1 MSKPLTKAQKLA
13 ELKSFGLADEKAK
26 SFTPRLSKVFDHY
39 KREFP
44 KRAPAH
50 LKAVKVSAE
59 SARVLKSVGMDLI
72 GDRLVFPA
80 YNHSVKVKET
90 KHGVIVTCTAPVR
103 TKGVKPVTYDI
114 VLSKDTDK
122 HIQYGLK
129 IARDRK
135 RKAEKALEKDDKV
148 ILPAFGRLRSA
159 DYKLSDGRIKHGY
172 MRDMVN
178 MSTDPR
184 IALQDDRYNSRD
196 RYEEMDDED
205 DTGIAPN
212 VTAIIIVH

>member
-1 MSKPLTKAQKLA
+1 MA

-26 SFTPRLSKVFDHY
+26 TLTPRLEKVFAHY
-39 KREFP
+39 KQEFP
-44 KRAPAH
+44 KRAPEH
-50 LKAVKVSAE
+50 LKTVKVSKDA
-59 SARVLKSVGMDLI
+59 AKVLKSVGMDII

-80 YNHSVKVKET
+80 YKHTVKVKET
-90 KHGVIVTCTAPVR
+90 KHGVIVSATAPVQ

-114 VLSKDTDK
+114 VLSKDTSK

-135 RKAEKALEKDDKV
+135 RKAEKALENNDKI

-159 DYKLSDGRIKHGY
+159 DFKLADGRYKKGY

-184 IALQDDRYNSRD
+184 KALMDDRYNALNR
-196 RYEEMDDED
+196 DDERD
-205 DTGIAPN
+205 DADDDGIAPN